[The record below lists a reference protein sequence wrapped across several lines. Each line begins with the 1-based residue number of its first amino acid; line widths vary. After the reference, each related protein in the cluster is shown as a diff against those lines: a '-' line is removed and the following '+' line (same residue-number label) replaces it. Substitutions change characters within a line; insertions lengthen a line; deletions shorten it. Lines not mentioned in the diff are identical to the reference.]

1 MSATAPARREAR
13 MSAAEVIAEAEW
25 LLDGGVHPLVIAE
38 QLSYKPQS
46 IARAAQR
53 LRNRRVIHAFAS
65 LKEDPRRKAAA

>member
-1 MSATAPARREAR
+1 MSSTAPARPEAR
-13 MSAAEVIAEAEW
+13 MSAAEVVAEAEW

-53 LRNRRVIHAFAS
+53 LRNRRVTHAFGS
-65 LKEDPRRKAAA
+65 LREEPRNKAAA